1 MNSPKEFLEALAEE
15 LRFLPAKEVNEI
27 LKHYKDR
34 INVEIDYGTPLEKIF
49 ENLKTPEEIAKG
61 IYDMHG
67 VDYVKKRK
75 TATKIVDRMVAVFCS
90 LLILACLTIF
100 IVGLTFIGTVL
111 INQISLIG
119 HTFKFKQALDTV
131 VTTISILAYMV
142 VMICTLI
149 YIIDL
154 FIILINSLLKKVLN
168 SFKKTRGKYFAFM
181 DFTLTNFFNQI
192 TKTNKFILKILTISA
207 VVFAGFSITSYA
219 TKGYMYRAMNNIN
232 SSIEEIEIE
241 KEVNQIL
248 VNATNTNFIITED
261 ENVDTPLIKYE
272 YELTKM
278 YSEINGDT
286 LEINIDKKKIY
297 DILGLIKSPVPT
309 INIILPIGYDLNKI
323 NLNIEYGNLIFK
335 NLTSTDEII
344 TVTSSGSVSLGEN
357 INLKKVNIELYDG
370 TLVSN
375 KNQINELIVNQ
386 KTGKLNAGE
395 DQINKFTHTNGSS
408 EVTVVNSYI
417 EEYSLTNASGTI
429 YLEKLSGN
437 NFSLNSTTS
446 VNYIYDFNYDTA
458 KILAQNTSNI
468 NLIRSY
474 FRTSVE
480 VTTVNNS
487 YQTIEYV
494 KSPKMTFASATGLI
508 SCSEI
513 NVNYKTDEI
522 MKLPEEYRSY
532 ATIYNGYSVDNSEI
546 FIETNKADVTINNVY
561 VHTFKYSQLSAASL
575 IENIFF
581 EDGNIEFKDTAS
593 NIKNLYGNN
602 LILIVDSTNYTSKSS
617 IDLNNNE
624 LTEGYLNTKLDKKY
638 NKELYQTLPN
648 LEINIVS
655 IFPVEIKIDGMSE
668 LVTSENIEKKYIN

>member
-75 TATKIVDRMVAVFCS
+75 TATKIVDGMVAVFCS

-119 HTFKFKQALDTV
+119 HAFKFKQALDTV
-131 VTTISILAYMV
+131 VTTISILAYMI
-142 VMICTLI
+142 VMICALI

-192 TKTNKFILKILTISA
+192 TKTNKFVLKILTISA

-232 SSIEEIEIE
+232 SIIEEIKIE

-278 YSEINGDT
+278 HTEINGDT

-357 INLKKVNIELYDG
+357 INLNKVNIELYDG

-395 DQINKFTHTNGSS
+395 DKINKFTHTNGSS
-408 EVTVVNSYI
+408 EVTVVNSCI
-417 EEYSLTNASGTI
+417 VEYSLTNASGTI

-513 NVNYKTDEI
+513 NVNYTTDEI

-624 LTEGYLNTKLDKKY
+624 LTEGYLNKKLDKKY